1 MVDLDE
7 IRAFEHV
14 HQARRFCS
22 CMRVG
27 VFATVADLDIWRAL
41 ENMRDA
47 SKYPKAE
54 DYLVE
59 EIEIPPT
66 LIWLSQQKDS
76 R

>member
-1 MVDLDE
+1 
-7 IRAFEHV
+7 
-14 HQARRFCS
+14 
-22 CMRVG
+22 
-27 VFATVADLDIWRAL
+27 
-41 ENMRDA
+41 MRDA